1 LGAARAAYHA
11 AAAINSVG
19 EDAWLHARSSAAALV
34 AAQEMLGA
42 ATTRTL
48 DEFWASVP
56 APKPPLEAEWLA
68 ALPDAA
74 RRYLQHAIAPGAPL
88 ASAVRL
94 RMHGEIKLR
103 RWLPFLAE
111 QVIRRDRGM
120 IWSATIRMH
129 GLPVRGFDRLLD
141 GEGAMRWKLLGIIP
155 LVTAS
160 GSDIS
165 RSAAGRLQAES
176 VWLPSMLC
184 GDDVTW
190 TGPTPS
196 HAYAQVTVR
205 GHSATLDLAV
215 NEVGRLQS
223 VSLPRWGNPTSG
235 EFRSVPFGGL
245 VEEEGTFGGYTI
257 PIHLGVGWYFGTDR
271 FAGDGEFFRVKI
283 DDAVYR

>member
-1 LGAARAAYHA
+1 
-11 AAAINSVG
+11 
-19 EDAWLHARSSAAALV
+19 
-34 AAQEMLGA
+34 MLGVS
-42 ATTRTL
+42 TTRTL
-48 DEFWASVP
+48 DELWASVT
-56 APKPPLEAEWLA
+56 APRPPLEAEWLA

-74 RRYLQHAIAPGAPL
+74 RRYLQHAITPGTPL

-155 LVTAS
+155 LITAS
-160 GSDIS
+160 GPDIS

-184 GDDVTW
+184 GEDVTW
-190 TGPTPS
+190 TGLTRS
-196 HAYAQVTVR
+196 HANAQVIVH
-205 GHSATLDLAV
+205 GHLAILDLAV
-215 NEVGRLQS
+215 NEAGRLQS
-223 VSLPRWGNPTSG
+223 VSLPRWGNPAG
-235 EFRSVPFGGL
+235 EFRSVQFGGF
-245 VEEEGTFGGYTI
+245 VEEEGTFDGYTI
-257 PIHLGVGWYFGTDR
+257 PVRLRVGWYFGTDR
-271 FAGDGEFFRVKI
+271 FAADGEFFRVKI